1 MAGSSNPLGKK
12 GYFPQFTGY
21 NNNQHTIEM
30 YDKLIMQQFEIFGIP
45 CDYVSAE
52 VDENKDRIFGEDTTK
67 KYIQKHKLTAI
78 LKEGQVEE
86 TLLFNSFG
94 QLNTVEF
101 SMYLHIGT
109 FSKILGNEEAPKPGD
124 HFFFPHGNSNLGFEV
139 MHVGFSTLGLEGNFL
154 GHRTLYEIVARE
166 RYVSEA
172 DEGLGEQYGVIQD
185 IIIPADW
192 VGDMIT
198 IVNDQG
204 ALELV
209 TVTEDMVGTEVTI
222 MVNDAPDDAIL
233 PDGRIADK
241 YLVKGNEKR
250 ANKGDNKFVTQV
262 AEGWNEGEECP
273 ENEGPINEDGSLN
286 DVRCSGNVLQRDRS
300 YWGEW

>member
-1 MAGSSNPLGKK
+1 MAGSNNPLGKK

-21 NNNQHTIEM
+21 ANNQQTIEM
-30 YDKLIMQQFEIFGIP
+30 YDRMMQQQFEIFGIP
-45 CDYVSAE
+45 CDYVSSV

-86 TLLFNSFG
+86 TLLFNAFG

-109 FSKILGNEEAPKPGD
+109 FKNILGSGLDPKPGD

-139 MHVGFSTLGLEGNFL
+139 MHVGFSTLGLEGNIL

-172 DEGLGEQYGVIQD
+172 DEGLGEQYGVIQTV
-185 IIIPADW
+185 IIPQDW
-192 VGDMIT
+192 VGDMIS
-198 IVNDQG
+198 IVNDDDSI
-204 ALELV
+204 ELI
-209 TVTEDMVGTEVTI
+209 TVTASDVGTEVTI

-241 YLVKGNEKR
+241 YTVPGKNRR
-250 ANKGDNKFVTQV
+250 ANKGDNAFIRKVTDGDPD
-262 AEGWNEGEECP
+262 ATDTE
-273 ENEGPINEDGSLN
+273 PINEDGTLN
-286 DVRCSGNVLQRDRS
+286 DVRLSGNVVPRDRS